1 MNIEVGR
8 VSFSLIGRKPNNTIG
23 PLAAFSVNDI
33 VVAMEKR
40 AENMLVRPKLFDI
53 FSSFFMFF
61 FFFCLVVFFLSAPT
75 PLIIVQ
81 AQLDRGQHRG
91 H

>member
-53 FSSFFMFF
+53 FSSSFMFF
-61 FFFCLVVFFLSAPT
+61 FFLFSCFLPVGSHT
-75 PLIIVQ
+75 TNNCSSST
-81 AQLDRGQHRG
+81 
-91 H
+91 